1 MFYGIGNETMSSL
14 DEIGEKFDLTR
25 ERVRQV
31 KQKAIRRVQLGSKT
45 QMLKAYLG

>member
-1 MFYGIGNETMSSL
+1 MFYGIGNETAASL
-14 DEIGEKFDLTR
+14 TEIGERFDLSR

-31 KQKAIRRVQLGSKT
+31 KQKAIRRLQSRSKT